1 MSNELAH
8 YAFVPWLKEGINSK
22 IAEKEA
28 QGVTTGTMALER
40 ASLDVN
46 VTLESTDVNDGS
58 TFETVV
64 PKTVKLL
71 GPPDVLA
78 ISTNAIVRTEP
89 KSNVNNY
96 ESNGLPYIEFYE
108 ESFLWTYTPA
118 SAGTGANKLGRLT
131 PWLALICL
139 KDEEFTLKTTS
150 DGRTV
155 VTIDSAKITDVFHDE
170 KQHWAWG
177 HVHLSTELVATTLPD
192 KISETKSE
200 LNANPDSGVCRLL
213 CPRKLIKETK
223 YTAFVIP
230 TYETG
235 RLSALGLPFT
245 NVPAQKMS
253 WGKTEDYDSKPQGY
267 DYPAYYLWSFQTG
280 ANGDFESLAR
290 ILKAVVMDPE
300 LGKRDMYIADAGY
313 GIETTTPDS
322 VVLGLEGALKPPDF
336 VSDTW
341 PNGSHDEAY
350 RKHLR
355 QLLNLSVDNEKRQTD
370 KPAVIADSMTVN
382 PFFSSTLGDDPIVTP
397 TIYGRWHA
405 MIDRLKAGNNYPWVN
420 TLNLDPRNRAAAGLG
435 VTIVQKNQEDY
446 MRRAWKQVDQV
457 NKANEKIRRA
467 ALSKMVSNAIYRK
480 HLQFASE
487 DQSVRM
493 TAPMH
498 SFVMT
503 TGKTAAASINSS
515 IIPKAS
521 QSAAFKKITRPGKKS
536 NKKINAFANAGANLI
551 HKEVTQ
557 HFNTEIIKTA
567 ADKTPPPL
575 TVELSSVTTAISTSI
590 SNYQS
595 SDTAMAQQALF
606 DTLLPLT
613 DFTNLQSNAKKTT
626 LKSAIDVYPDL
637 SPAAKTLAKNAIDG
651 ITSSTQG
658 NANNPNTVVV
668 EEIAYKAIFGDEITA
683 KTYENLIV
691 SRNTGGAPGLMG
703 RATLLQDITVFGDSF
718 TVLNT
723 DLVSTMLPI
732 PKAPPLANLESF
744 STSITN
750 KLMPANLITSRI
762 KSTIILNVFNPD
774 TKSYEQKEL
783 EELQP
788 IMSYPKFDDPMFSNL
803 QALSQEYILPNIDKV
818 PENSITLMETN
829 QVFIEAFMA
838 GLNHEMSKE
847 LLWREYPT
855 DQRGT
860 YFRQF
865 WDVVDNIRE
874 TDPEKKYDITK
885 MHTWK
890 GELGDHSSQVKTS
903 PDDSPYLVLLIRG
916 ELLKK
921 YPNTQVYAQK
931 AKFTDPAHPAS
942 PRTLADAA
950 VPENIL
956 LPVFLATLE
965 PDIYLFGFDL
975 DIEEAK
981 GDSSDASK
989 PGWFFA
995 LRERPGQIR
1004 FGLDDYTPTDPD
1016 DPPMPVGDPANWNDL
1031 SWEHLVTNKNDL
1043 NNYQTDTNHHFA
1055 AGTGSENVPSA
1066 TWGKNSADMAYI
1078 LYQNPV
1084 LFARHAQEMLPD

>member
-1 MSNELAH
+1 MSDALAH
-8 YAFVPWLKEGINSK
+8 YAFLPWLKEGINTK
-22 IAEKEA
+22 IAETEA
-28 QGVTTGTMALER
+28 QGVTTGAMAKER
-40 ASLDVN
+40 AVLEVS

-58 TFETVV
+58 AFETVV

-78 ISTNAIVRTEP
+78 ISVNAIVRTEP
-89 KSNVNNY
+89 KANVNNY

-118 SAGTGANKLGRLT
+118 GAGTGADQVGKLT

-139 KDEEFTLKTTS
+139 KDEEFTLKNTS
-150 DGRTV
+150 DGRSV
-155 VTIDSAKITDVFHDE
+155 VTIDSAKIKDVFHDE
-170 KQHWAWG
+170 KQHWAWA
-177 HVHLSTELVATTLPD
+177 HVHLSTELAATTLPGE
-192 KISETKSE
+192 ISEVKSE
-200 LNANPDSGVCRLL
+200 LDANPDSGVCRLL

-235 RLSALGLPFT
+235 RLSALGLSFT
-245 NVPAQKMS
+245 DVPAQKIS
-253 WGKTEDYDSKPQGY
+253 WGKAEDYDSKPQGY
-267 DYPAYYLWSFQTG
+267 DYPAYYMWSFQTG

-322 VVLGLEGALKPPDF
+322 AVLGLEGALKPPDF

-341 PNGSHDEAY
+341 PNGTHDNAY
-350 RKHLR
+350 REHIRK
-355 QLLNLSVDNEKRQTD
+355 LLNLSVDNEKRQTD
-370 KPAVIADSMTVN
+370 KPAVQADSMVDN
-382 PFFSSTLGDDPIVTP
+382 PFYSATLGDDPIVTP
-397 TIYGRWHA
+397 NIYGRWHA
-405 MIDRLKAGNNYPWVN
+405 MIDRLTKTNNYPWIN

-480 HLQFASE
+480 HLRFAPE
-487 DQSVRM
+487 DQAVRM

-498 SFVMT
+498 SFVLAA
-503 TGKTAAASINSS
+503 GKTAAFSISSS
-515 IIPKAS
+515 IIPNAS
-521 QSAAFKKITRPGKKS
+521 QSATFKKITRPGKKS
-536 NKKINAFANAGANLI
+536 NKKINAFAKPGANLI

-557 HFNTEIIKTA
+557 HFNAEVIKTA
-567 ADKTPPPL
+567 PDKTAPL
-575 TVELSSVTTAISTSI
+575 IAVDLAAVTTAITASVT
-590 SNYQS
+590 NYQG

-613 DFTNLQSNAKKTT
+613 DFTDLQSSERKTT
-626 LKSAIDVYPDL
+626 LKAAIDAYPGL
-637 SPAAKTLAKNAIDG
+637 NAAAKTLAKNAIDG
-651 ITSSTQG
+651 ISSSTQG
-658 NANNPNTVVV
+658 NDSTANVVV
-668 EEIAYKAIFGDEITA
+668 IEEIPYKAIFGDEITA

-691 SRNTGGAPGLMG
+691 SRNTGGAPGQLG
-703 RATLLQDITVFGDSF
+703 RATLLQDITVFSDSF
-718 TVLNT
+718 TGFNT
-723 DLVSTMLPI
+723 DLVATMLPI
-732 PKAPPLANLESF
+732 PKAAPLADLGGF
-744 STSITN
+744 STNITS
-750 KLMPANLITSRI
+750 LLTPAQLITSRI
-762 KSTIILNVFNPD
+762 KSTIILNIFNPA

-783 EELQP
+783 EDLQP
-788 IMSYPKFDDPMFSNL
+788 VMAYPKFDDAMFSNL
-803 QALSQEYILPNIDKV
+803 QSLSQEYILPNIDKV
-818 PENSITLMETN
+818 PQNSITLMETN

-890 GELGDHSSQVKTS
+890 DDLGDHSPRVKTS

-931 AKFTDPAHPAS
+931 AKFVDPAHPAA
-942 PRTLADAA
+942 PRTLSDSSVSA
-950 VPENIL
+950 NIL

-975 DIEEAK
+975 DKEEAK
-981 GDSSDASK
+981 GDSTDASK

-1016 DPPMPVGDPANWNDL
+1016 DPPMPTGDPANWNDL
-1031 SWEHLVTNKNDL
+1031 SWEHLVTSEADL
-1043 NNYQTDTNHHFA
+1043 SNYQVDVNHHFA
-1055 AGTGSENVPSA
+1055 AGTGSENVPLA
-1066 TWGKNSADMAYI
+1066 TWGKNAADMAYI